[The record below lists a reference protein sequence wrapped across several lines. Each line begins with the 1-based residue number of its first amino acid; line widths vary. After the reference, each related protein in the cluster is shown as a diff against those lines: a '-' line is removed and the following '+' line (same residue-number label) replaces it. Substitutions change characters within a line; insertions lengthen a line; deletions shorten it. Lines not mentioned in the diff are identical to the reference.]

1 MGEGL
6 VDNLEEVEEMDGALV
21 DVVEYNVVVV
31 DIGALVCVVVF
42 NSLGFVAVDESV
54 SVLCVVLFA
63 VGVVVVVDVV

>member
-1 MGEGL
+1 MDASL
-6 VDNLEEVEEMDGALV
+6 VDNLEEVEEKDSALV
-21 DVVEYNVVVV
+21 DVVEYNVVV

-63 VGVVVVVDVV
+63 VGVVVVVAVV